1 MKFTSVVIDDE
12 HHAAEELEL
21 LINRTPGIEN
31 KKTFNDVTS
40 AIEFLDD
47 FGKVDIIFCDI
58 SMPEINGLDAGKIL
72 GGKCEFLLYV
82 TASREYALEAFG
94 VNAAGYLLKP
104 LSHTILMEKIDDL
117 RKKISH
123 KELPEIEDGYILA
136 KGSNK
141 NSFAKIE
148 ISQIVYIEA
157 LLNYVKI
164 HTTKEF
170 FITYVSLKDVEE
182 ILGQK
187 RGFIRVSRSVII
199 SMRYLEKVEG
209 NVLKLHD
216 APDFTVGETFRSD
229 FYALLKRHLINP
241 G

>member
-1 MKFTSVVIDDE
+1 MKLTSVVIDDE
-12 HHAAEELEL
+12 PHAAEELEL
-21 LINRTPGIEN
+21 LIGRTPGIEN
-31 KKTFNDVTS
+31 KKTFHDVS
-40 AIEFLDD
+40 AAIEFLDD

-72 GGKCEFLLYV
+72 SGKCMFLIYV
-82 TASREYALEAFG
+82 TAYREYALEAFG
-94 VNAAGYLLKP
+94 VNAAGYLMKP
-104 LSHTILMEKIDDL
+104 LSHATLIEKIDDL
-117 RKKISH
+117 RKRTSQKS
-123 KELPEIEDGYILA
+123 LPEIEDGYILA

-141 NSFAKIE
+141 NSFNKIE

-157 LLNYVKI
+157 LLNYIKI
-164 HTTKEF
+164 YTTKEF
-170 FITYVSLKDVEE
+170 FITYVGLKDVEE

-187 RGFIRVSRSVII
+187 QGFIRISRSVII

-216 APDFTVGETFRSD
+216 APNFTVGETFRSD
-229 FYALLKRHLINP
+229 FYALLKRHSINP

>member
-1 MKFTSVVIDDE
+1 MKLTSVVIDDE
-12 HHAAEELEL
+12 PHAAEELEL
-21 LINRTPGIEN
+21 LIGRTPGIEN
-31 KKTFNDVTS
+31 KKTFHDIS
-40 AIEFLDD
+40 AAIDFLDD

-72 GGKCEFLLYV
+72 SGKCMFLIYV
-82 TASREYALEAFG
+82 TAYREYALEAFG

-104 LSHTILMEKIDDL
+104 LSHATLIEKIDDL
-117 RKKISH
+117 RKRISQ
-123 KELPEIEDGYILA
+123 KSLPEIEDGYILA

-141 NSFAKIE
+141 NSFNKIE

-157 LLNYVKI
+157 LLNYIKI
-164 HTTKEF
+164 YTTKEF
-170 FITYVSLKDVEE
+170 FITYVGLKDVEQ
-182 ILGQK
+182 ILSQK
-187 RGFIRVSRSVII
+187 HGFIRISRSVII

-216 APDFTVGETFRSD
+216 APNFTVGETFRSD
-229 FYALLKRHLINP
+229 FYALLKRHSINP